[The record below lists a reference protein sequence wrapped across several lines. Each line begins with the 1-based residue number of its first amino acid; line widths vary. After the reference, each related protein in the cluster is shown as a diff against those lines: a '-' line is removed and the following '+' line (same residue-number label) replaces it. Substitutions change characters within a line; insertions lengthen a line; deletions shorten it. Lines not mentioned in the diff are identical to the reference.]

1 MRFRDRS
8 DGGKKLAVLLTMYK
22 DHPDAIIIGLPRG
35 GVVTAFE
42 VAKVLNLPLDIIV
55 PRKIGAPTN
64 PELAVGALTQEG
76 DIVWNETLFKSL
88 GLTVDDLANT
98 IEEEK
103 AESARRLQVYR
114 GNRLPL
120 NLKNKIVILVDDGIA
135 TGATMRAA
143 VASARVQGAKKIV
156 VAVPVSPPEALKQIK
171 KEVDEVVCLQTPEV
185 FFGVGAFY
193 EIFAQTEDQE
203 VIDLLEKV
211 RHVS

>member
-1 MRFRDRS
+1 MS
-8 DGGKKLAVLLTMYK
+8 PSCVSA
-22 DHPDAIIIGLPRG
+22 PR
-35 GVVTAFE
+35 
-42 VAKVLNLPLDIIV
+42 
-55 PRKIGAPTN
+55 N

-103 AESARRLQVYR
+103 AEAARRLQVYR

-143 VASARVQGAKKIV
+143 IASARAQEAKKIV

-171 KEVDEVVCLQTPEV
+171 KEADEVVCLHTSDV
-185 FFGVGAFY
+185 FLGVSAFY
-193 EIFAQTEDQE
+193 EVFAQTEDQE
-203 VIDLLEKV
+203 VIALFEKA